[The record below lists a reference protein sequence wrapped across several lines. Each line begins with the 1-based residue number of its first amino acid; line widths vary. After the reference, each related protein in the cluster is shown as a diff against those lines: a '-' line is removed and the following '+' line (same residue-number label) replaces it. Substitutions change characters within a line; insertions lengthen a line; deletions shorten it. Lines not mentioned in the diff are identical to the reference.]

1 MRKSILLCCNTLMYL
16 PFWTIGLCSNLS
28 DMSASYVAISGL

>member
-1 MRKSILLCCNTLMYL
+1 MGKNLLLYCNTLMYL